1 MLLRTAVVGCVIA
14 GRMFGQ
20 LVGLFAEPEKVCDLL
35 VEEGFRNAKWAPA
48 AVGYGCSPT
57 NLRLDYYVSGDD
69 PLLVKRVKLVLDLTH
84 ESGTVEERTAEFVRV
99 VKKLME
105 GLGLKA
111 TPELVAAINGT
122 KPLRFVQ
129 KGARV
134 TFDPGA
140 RPYKMQALTVRDAG
154 VRVVTIPRVPKD

>member
-1 MLLRTAVVGCVIA
+1 MLLRAAVIGGLIA

-20 LVGLFAEPEKVCDLL
+20 SLTAFAEPEKVCDLL
-35 VEEGFRNAKWAPA
+35 VEDGFRNAKWAPA

-69 PLLVKRVKLVLDLTH
+69 PLRAKRVKLVLDLTH
-84 ESGTVEERTAEFVRV
+84 EEGTAEERTAEFVQV
-99 VKKLME
+99 VKKLMA

-111 TPELVAAINGT
+111 TPELVEAIKGT

-140 RPYKMQALTVRDAG
+140 RPYKMQALIVRDAG